1 MYQIGDYIVKSGN
14 GVCRIEKV
22 MHLDMAGID
31 RNRLYYML
39 VPINDE
45 NGKVYVPVDTSVRQL
60 RKVMS
65 TEEAYALIAKISDAE
80 EIDVQNDK
88 LREQKY
94 KEILK
99 EFEPESMLRIMKT
112 TYLRRKERL
121 EQGKKNMA
129 VDEYYLNLTEKIILS
144 ELCLVLNKDQG
155 EIRDLFMKT
164 IENA

>member
-80 EIDVQNDK
+80 EIDIQNDK

>member
-164 IENA
+164 IKNA